1 MNKILISGYYGFG
14 NSGDDALLLSI
25 TDGLKNKIP
34 GCKITVLSA
43 NPAETSSVYGVEA
56 VNRWNISEIIKSAAS
71 SDLLISGGG
80 TLIQDGTSTKS
91 LLYYLAVIMT
101 AHIFK
106 LKIMLYSNGIGPLS
120 KKRNIRLTRNIL
132 NKADLITLRDAASK
146 HALEEVGVTRPE
158 ILLTAD
164 PAFLL
169 KADTGKKAEDII
181 AKCRKDENGQGGRD
195 FFIISIRRWKSLN
208 ENFADVIAHSAD
220 YITDKYDLTPVFLPM
235 QLSADGGISKAVA
248 EKMTNTPIILDEKLS
263 VGETLAVVRAAK
275 LCIGMRLH
283 TLIYAAS
290 QGIPIIGLVYDPKIN
305 GFMDY
310 IGQNI
315 YTDAALASEDILTE
329 MTDRCM
335 SNYDELKRTIDIRVS
350 ELRKKAEE
358 NSEYAARLLK
368 GGGKNGGK

>member
-25 TDGLKNKIP
+25 ISGLKEKIP

-43 NPAETSSVYGVEA
+43 NPDETIRIYGVDA
-56 VNRWNISEIIKSAAS
+56 VDRWNIFGIIKSAAD

-91 LLYYLAVIMT
+91 LLYYLAVIMI

-106 LKIMLYSNGIGPLS
+106 LKIMLYSNGIGPLN

-132 NKADLITLRDAASK
+132 NKADLITLRDAGSEK
-146 HALEEVGVTRPE
+146 ALNKIGVTRPK
-158 ILLTAD
+158 IFLTAD

-169 KADTGKKAEDII
+169 KADCTEKAAGII
-181 AKCRKDENGQGGRD
+181 SKCRYQNCGDKD
-195 FFIISIRRWKSLN
+195 FFIISIRQWKDLKD
-208 ENFADVIAHSAD
+208 NFTDVIAYSAD
-220 YITDKYDLTPVFLPM
+220 YAADKYNMTPVLLPM
-235 QLSADGGISKAVA
+235 QISADGGISKSIA
-248 EKMTNTPIILDEKLS
+248 EKMTNTPVILDTKLTT
-263 VGETLAVVRAAK
+263 GETLAVVKAAK

-290 QGIPIIGLVYDPKIN
+290 QSIPIIGLVYDPKIN

-315 YTDAALASEDILTE
+315 YTDVSKATKDILTE
-329 MTDRCM
+329 MIDNCM
-335 SNYDELKRTIDIRVS
+335 KNYDDLKTKIDMRS
-350 ELRKKAEE
+350 CELRKKAEK
-358 NSEYAARLLK
+358 NSDYAAALL
-368 GGGKNGGK
+368 NGGAL